1 MSGEVFMMDN
11 CVEYAIL
18 LLRASYFGW
27 LLIASLLREAVA
39 KHL

>member
-1 MSGEVFMMDN
+1 MVALMLGEVFMMDN

-18 LLRASYFGW
+18 IGW